1 MGAAFKWSVHSP
13 HSPHSWPVVGRVRE
27 WARKGGG
34 KPATNGWLSRLVK
47 RIKEE
52 IVLAMILKW
61 LGTTTVLLLITLTVD
76 VRAQSEAQSAKQT
89 PAQSQEQSPASPE
102 EQSATQSDEK
112 PTEQPSAQSTTESE
126 EQPPDPSAD
135 QPGAEPVEQ
144 PSAQSEQHPP
154 TRSPKQSPEQT
165 PTQPEERPA
174 AQPKAPPARLP
185 PADAYRLTVTIHGAF
200 GLCNN
205 DEFGSEELYVVVKRL
220 DLDLQDRIDDIER
233 EAQQITGRSS
243 WRYAEQRV
251 DSLRKQDFDSKSD
264 PLSEAEL
271 ESLERFRSKKPSE
284 RTGDEAKDFRSLRA
298 REPIS
303 TADASVLARMRELKT
318 QRRRL
323 MRQVQMRS
331 SANEPGSLRVY
342 PDDELQVVLME
353 DDPFFDDT
361 CFGSTVLLDQS
372 SLTTPSLE
380 IKKDEKTL
388 LTLNF
393 RPLSR

>member
-1 MGAAFKWSVHSP
+1 MSV
-13 HSPHSWPVVGRVRE
+13 
-27 WARKGGG
+27 
-34 KPATNGWLSRLVK
+34 
-47 RIKEE
+47 
-52 IVLAMILKW
+52 ILNW
-61 LGTTTVLLLITLTVD
+61 LGTITVLLLINLSVD
-76 VRAQSEAQSAKQT
+76 ARAQSEAQSTKQT
-89 PAQSQEQSPASPE
+89 PAQSQKQSPDSPE
-102 EQSATQSDEK
+102 EQSAIQSEEESS
-112 PTEQPSAQSTTESE
+112 EQSPAQSTTEAE
-126 EQPPDPSAD
+126 EQSPDPSAD
-135 QPGAEPVEQ
+135 QSGAKPEKQPTVQSAERPQDRSPDQSGEPS
-144 PSAQSEQHPP
+144 PAQSEE
-154 TRSPKQSPEQT
+154 RS
-165 PTQPEERPA
+165 A

-200 GLCNN
+200 GLCHN

-233 EAQQITGRSS
+233 EAQQITGRGS

-251 DSLRKQDFDSKSD
+251 DSLRKQDFNSKSD

-271 ESLERFRSKKPSE
+271 ESLERFRRKKPSE
-284 RTGDEAKDFRSLRA
+284 RTDDEAREFRLLRA

-323 MRQVQMRS
+323 LRQVQMRS
-331 SANEPGSLRVY
+331 SANNPGSLRVY

-361 CFGSTVLLDQS
+361 CFGSTVVLDQS

-380 IKKDEKTL
+380 ITKDDNTL
-388 LTLNF
+388 FTLNF

>member
-1 MGAAFKWSVHSP
+1 MVRKWF
-13 HSPHSWPVVGRVRE
+13 
-27 WARKGGG
+27 
-34 KPATNGWLSRLVK
+34 
-47 RIKEE
+47 
-52 IVLAMILKW
+52 
-61 LGTTTVLLLITLTVD
+61 GTITVLLLINLV
-76 VRAQSEAQSAKQT
+76 VGA
-89 PAQSQEQSPASPE
+89 QEQSPQQSDEQSSVQPAARRVEKSPVQSEKQPPAQSPEQSAASPE
-102 EQSATQSDEK
+102 ERSETQSEK
-112 PTEQPSAQSTTESE
+112 LSSEPLADPSAEQAGAEPE
-126 EQPPDPSAD
+126 EQPPEKSA
-135 QPGAEPVEQ
+135 EQ
-144 PSAQSEQHPP
+144 APAQSEE
-154 TRSPKQSPEQT
+154 RS
-165 PTQPEERPA
+165 A
-174 AQPKAPPARLP
+174 AQPKAPPAKLP
-185 PADAYRLTVTIHGAF
+185 PADAYRLTVTIHGSF
-200 GLCNN
+200 GLCHN

-251 DSLRKQDFDSKSD
+251 DSLRKQDFNSKSD

-284 RTGDEAKDFRSLRA
+284 RTDDEAREFRLLRA

-303 TADASVLARMRELKT
+303 TADASVLARMQELKT
-318 QRRRL
+318 QRRRV
-323 MRQVQMRS
+323 MRQTQMRS
-331 SANEPGSLRVY
+331 SANSPGSLRVY

-361 CFGSTVLLDQS
+361 CFGSTVLLDRS

-380 IKKDEKTL
+380 IKKDDKTL

>member
-1 MGAAFKWSVHSP
+1 M
-13 HSPHSWPVVGRVRE
+13 
-27 WARKGGG
+27 
-34 KPATNGWLSRLVK
+34 
-47 RIKEE
+47 
-52 IVLAMILKW
+52 
-61 LGTTTVLLLITLTVD
+61 
-76 VRAQSEAQSAKQT
+76 
-89 PAQSQEQSPASPE
+89 
-102 EQSATQSDEK
+102 
-112 PTEQPSAQSTTESE
+112 
-126 EQPPDPSAD
+126 
-135 QPGAEPVEQ
+135 
-144 PSAQSEQHPP
+144 
-154 TRSPKQSPEQT
+154 
-165 PTQPEERPA
+165 
-174 AQPKAPPARLP
+174 
-185 PADAYRLTVTIHGAF
+185 
-200 GLCNN
+200 
-205 DEFGSEELYVVVKRL
+205 VKRL

-372 SLTTPSLE
+372 SLATPSLE
-380 IKKDEKTL
+380 IKKDDNTL

>member
-1 MGAAFKWSVHSP
+1 M
-13 HSPHSWPVVGRVRE
+13 PV
-27 WARKGGG
+27 
-34 KPATNGWLSRLVK
+34 
-47 RIKEE
+47 
-52 IVLAMILKW
+52 ILKW
-61 LGTTTVLLLITLTVD
+61 LGTIAVLLLMNLAFD
-76 VRAQSEAQSAKQT
+76 ARAQSEVQPEAQSAKQS
-89 PAQSQEQSPASPE
+89 PEPSPASPE
-102 EQSATQSDEK
+102 EQSS
-112 PTEQPSAQSTTESE
+112 EQPSAQSTTEAE
-126 EQPPDPSAD
+126 EQPPGPATEKS
-135 QPGAEPVEQ
+135 GAEAEEQ
-144 PSAQSEQHPP
+144 PTVQSAEQPQD
-154 TRSPKQSPEQT
+154 RSPDQSAEQT
-165 PTQPEERPA
+165 PTQPQKRSA
-174 AQPKAPPARLP
+174 TQPEAPPAKLP

-200 GLCNN
+200 GLCHN

-251 DSLRKQDFDSKSD
+251 DSLRKQDFNSKSD

-271 ESLERFRSKKPSE
+271 ESLERLRGMKPTE
-284 RTGDEAKDFRSLRA
+284 RTSDQDREFRLLRA

-303 TADASVLARMRELKT
+303 TADASVLARMQELES

-323 MRQVQMRS
+323 VRQVQMRS
-331 SANEPGSLRVY
+331 SANTPGSLRVY

-361 CFGSTVLLDQS
+361 CFGSTVLLDKS

-380 IKKDEKTL
+380 IKKDDNTL

>member
-1 MGAAFKWSVHSP
+1 
-13 HSPHSWPVVGRVRE
+13 
-27 WARKGGG
+27 
-34 KPATNGWLSRLVK
+34 
-47 RIKEE
+47 
-52 IVLAMILKW
+52 MILKW
-61 LGTTTVLLLITLTVD
+61 LGTITVLLLINLAVD
-76 VRAQSEAQSAKQT
+76 ARAQSEVQPEAQSAKQP

-102 EQSATQSDEK
+102 EQSSTQSE
-112 PTEQPSAQSTTESE
+112 EEPSEESPAQSTTEAE
-126 EQPPDPSAD
+126 EQSPDPSAD
-135 QPGAEPVEQ
+135 QSGAEAEEQ
-144 PSAQSEQHPP
+144 LPEKSAEQAPAP
-154 TRSPKQSPEQT
+154 SPKQSTEQV
-165 PTQPEERPA
+165 PAQSEEPSA
-174 AQPKAPPARLP
+174 AQPKAPPAKLP

-200 GLCNN
+200 GLCHN

-220 DLDLQDRIDDIER
+220 DLDLQDQIDDIER
-233 EAQQITGRSS
+233 EAQQITGRGS

-251 DSLRKQDFDSKSD
+251 DSLRKQDFNSKSD

-271 ESLERFRSKKPSE
+271 ESLERYRSKKPSE
-284 RTGDEAKDFRSLRA
+284 RTDDETREFRLLRA

-323 MRQVQMRS
+323 LRQVQMRS
-331 SANEPGSLRVY
+331 SANDPGSLRVY

-380 IKKDEKTL
+380 IKKDDNTL

>member
-1 MGAAFKWSVHSP
+1 M
-13 HSPHSWPVVGRVRE
+13 
-27 WARKGGG
+27 
-34 KPATNGWLSRLVK
+34 
-47 RIKEE
+47 
-52 IVLAMILKW
+52 
-61 LGTTTVLLLITLTVD
+61 
-76 VRAQSEAQSAKQT
+76 
-89 PAQSQEQSPASPE
+89 
-102 EQSATQSDEK
+102 
-112 PTEQPSAQSTTESE
+112 
-126 EQPPDPSAD
+126 
-135 QPGAEPVEQ
+135 
-144 PSAQSEQHPP
+144 
-154 TRSPKQSPEQT
+154 
-165 PTQPEERPA
+165 
-174 AQPKAPPARLP
+174 
-185 PADAYRLTVTIHGAF
+185 TVTIHGAF

-243 WRYAEQRV
+243 WRYAVQHV

-271 ESLERFRSKKPSE
+271 ESLERLRDMKPTE
-284 RTGDEAKDFRSLRA
+284 RTRDQDREFRLLLA

-303 TADASVLARMRELKT
+303 TADASVLARMRELES
-318 QRRRL
+318 QRRRFL
-323 MRQVQMRS
+323 RRVEMRS
-331 SANEPGSLRVY
+331 SANKPGSLRVY

-380 IKKDEKTL
+380 IKKDDNTL